1 MMQRLFSTSARF
13 FVLCVCSG
21 ARLFV
26 QCVCIYAHSLV
37 RSVRPSARVFVHC
50 VCILCTLLVRSL
62 CPSARAFVRSGSRVF
77 VHCVCILCT
86 LLSLSSCEKAIT
98 DEDSVVSGS
107 PADKDANLT
116 VTVFSIEKTPFGTL
130 APGAYAPATRAA
142 TRASATRA
150 ATPASEACT
159 RLNFAIYDEGGS
171 RVKQVNQTSAE
182 ADFGKASFQLA
193 EGDYLLV
200 VVGHSSNGNP
210 TMTDPTKVQF
220 TNATGYT
227 DTYLCCANVTIGEE
241 KVDYNV
247 SLDRITALCRFVL
260 TDTEIPSEVKK
271 MRFYYTG
278 GSGAFNAQTGLG
290 CVNSKQDVKFDVS
303 DDHKQFDLYTFLHD
317 TEGTIHLTVSA
328 LDASGVEITQR
339 DFDVPMQQNYITW
352 LSGPFFGDSGSGST
366 TITGVTI
373 NTDWAGETHIT
384 F

>member
-13 FVLCVCSG
+13 FVLCVC
-21 ARLFV
+21 
-26 QCVCIYAHSLV
+26 IYAHHVV

-50 VCILCTLLVRSL
+50 VCILCTLL
-62 CPSARAFVRSGSRVF
+62 
-77 VHCVCILCT
+77 
-86 LLSLSSCEKAIT
+86 SLSSCEKAVT
-98 DEDSVVSGS
+98 DEDSVVSGF
-107 PADKDANLT
+107 PADKNLR

-130 APGAYAPATRAA
+130 PPEAYASMKRPAAPATR
-142 TRASATRA
+142 T

-193 EGDYLLV
+193 EGTYLLV
-200 VVGHSSNGNP
+200 VVGHSASGNP

-227 DTYLCCANVTIGEE
+227 DTYLCCGTVTIGEE
-241 KVDYNV
+241 KVDYQV

-260 TDTEIPSEVKK
+260 TDTEIPAEVKK
-271 MRFYYTG
+271 LRFYYTG
-278 GSGAFNAQTGLG
+278 GSGAFDATTGLG
-290 CVNSKQDVKFDVS
+290 CVNSKQDVKFNVS
-303 DDHKQFDLYTFLHD
+303 ANNKQFDLYTFLHD

-339 DFDVPMQQNYITW
+339 EFDVPMQQNYITW

>member
-13 FVLCVCSG
+13 FVRSG
-21 ARLFV
+21 A
-26 QCVCIYAHSLV
+26 
-37 RSVRPSARVFVHC
+37 
-50 VCILCTLLVRSL
+50 
-62 CPSARAFVRSGSRVF
+62 RVF

-86 LLSLSSCEKAIT
+86 LLSLSSCEKAVT
-98 DEDSVVSGS
+98 DEDSVVSGF
-107 PADKDANLT
+107 PADKNLR

-130 APGAYAPATRAA
+130 APGAYAPATRAATRAPATRAA

-193 EGDYLLV
+193 EGTYLLV
-200 VVGHSSNGNP
+200 VVGHSANGNP
-210 TMTDPTKVQF
+210 TMTDPVKVQF

-271 MRFYYTG
+271 LRFYYTG
-278 GSGAFNAQTGLG
+278 GSGAFNATTGLG
-290 CVNSKQDVKFDVS
+290 CVNSKQDVKFDITS
-303 DDHKQFDLYTFLHD
+303 AQKQFDLYTFLHD

-328 LDASGVEITQR
+328 LDASGGIYAER

-366 TITGVTI
+366 GITGVTI

>member
-1 MMQRLFSTSARF
+1 MMMQRLFSTSARF
-13 FVLCVCSG
+13 FVLCVRSG
-21 ARLFV
+21 AL
-26 QCVCIYAHSLV
+26 A
-37 RSVRPSARVFVHC
+37 FVHC
-50 VCILCTLLVRSL
+50 VCIL
-62 CPSARAFVRSGSRVF
+62 F
-77 VHCVCILCT
+77 T

-98 DEDSVVSGS
+98 DDDSVVSGS
-107 PADKDANLT
+107 PADKNANLT
-116 VTVFSIEKTPFGTL
+116 VTVFSIEKTPFETF
-130 APGAYAPATRAA
+130 
-142 TRASATRA
+142 TRA

-200 VVGHSSNGNP
+200 VVGHSSTGNP

-271 MRFYYTG
+271 LRFYYTG
-278 GSGAFNAQTGLG
+278 GSGAFNATTGLG
-290 CVNSKQDVKFDVS
+290 CVNSKQDVKFDITS
-303 DDHKQFDLYTFLHD
+303 AQKQFDLYTFLHD

-328 LDASGVEITQR
+328 LDASGGIYAER

-352 LSGPFFGDSGSGST
+352 LSGPFFGGSSTTGST

>member
-1 MMQRLFSTSARF
+1 MMMQRLFSTSARF
-13 FVLCVCSG
+13 FVLCVC
-21 ARLFV
+21 
-26 QCVCIYAHSLV
+26 IYAHHVVRPVRLSARAFV
-37 RSVRPSARVFVHC
+37 RSGALAFVHC
-50 VCILCTLLVRSL
+50 VCILCTLL
-62 CPSARAFVRSGSRVF
+62 
-77 VHCVCILCT
+77 
-86 LLSLSSCEKAIT
+86 LLLSCEKAIT

-107 PADKDANLT
+107 PADKNANLT
-116 VTVFSIEKTPFGTL
+116 VTVFSIEKTPFEAL
-130 APGAYAPATRAA
+130 TRAENA
-142 TRASATRA
+142 EADFGK
-150 ATPASEACT
+150 ATPASEVCT

-193 EGDYLLV
+193 EGTYLLV
-200 VVGHSSNGNP
+200 VVGHSANGNP

-241 KVDYNV
+241 KVDYQV

-290 CVNSKQDVKFDVS
+290 CVNSKQDVKFDITS
-303 DDHKQFDLYTFLHD
+303 SQKQFDLYTFLHD

-328 LDASGVEITQR
+328 LDASGGIYAER

-352 LSGPFFGDSGSGST
+352 LSGPFFGDSGSSST
-366 TITGVTI
+366 TITSVTI

>member
-1 MMQRLFSTSARF
+1 MMMQRLFSTSARF
-13 FVLCVCSG
+13 FVLCVRSG
-21 ARLFV
+21 AL
-26 QCVCIYAHSLV
+26 A
-37 RSVRPSARVFVHC
+37 FVHC
-50 VCILCTLLVRSL
+50 VCIL
-62 CPSARAFVRSGSRVF
+62 F
-77 VHCVCILCT
+77 T

-98 DEDSVVSGS
+98 DDDSVVSGS
-107 PADKDANLT
+107 PADKNANLT
-116 VTVFSIEKTPFGTL
+116 VTVFSIEKTPFETF
-130 APGAYAPATRAA
+130 
-142 TRASATRA
+142 TRA

-200 VVGHSSNGNP
+200 VVGHSSTGNP

-271 MRFYYTG
+271 LRFYYTG
-278 GSGAFNAQTGLG
+278 GSGAFNATTGLG
-290 CVNSKQDVKFDVS
+290 CVNSKQDVKFDITS
-303 DDHKQFDLYTFLHD
+303 AQKQFDLYTFLHD

-328 LDASGVEITQR
+328 LDA
-339 DFDVPMQQNYITW
+339 
-352 LSGPFFGDSGSGST
+352 FGGSSTTGST